1 MISGTGKNVLYYNI
15 KIDRRSP
22 AQIQALIAQLDTI
35 IDELFT
41 KALASVGTGN
51 IAEYELDTGQ
61 TKTKIRYTS
70 TKSVTESIQSF
81 EALRETYLSIL
92 ENKCFGRVTQ
102 LVDQRNFR
110 TR

>member
-22 AQIQALIAQLDTI
+22 AQIQALINQLDAI
-35 IDELFT
+35 IDELFL
-41 KALASVGTGN
+41 KALTSVSTGN

-61 TKTKIRYTS
+61 TKTRVRYTS
-70 TKSVTESIQSF
+70 VTSVKDSIQSF
-81 EALRETYLSIL
+81 ESLREMYVSML